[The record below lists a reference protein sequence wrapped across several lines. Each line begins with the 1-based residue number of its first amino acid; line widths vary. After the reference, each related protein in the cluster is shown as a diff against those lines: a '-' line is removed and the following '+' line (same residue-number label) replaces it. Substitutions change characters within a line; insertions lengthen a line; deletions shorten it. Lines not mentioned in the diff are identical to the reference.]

1 MNKRYISIHKRGG
14 NLEAVVK
21 NCLMEAGILGRI
33 NPDTRIAL
41 KPNLTY
47 PYFKPGVTTSPEVI
61 RATVKLLRDY
71 SKHITIVETDGG
83 YGAWTAKEAFEG
95 HGLFHLAEEFGVSVV
110 NLCDVEKEYI
120 TFNSGWRKHSL
131 PLPKLLLHETD
142 LFITMPVP
150 KIHAMTK
157 ISLA

>member
-61 RATVKLLRDY
+61 RATVKVLRDH
-71 SKHITIVETDGG
+71 SKHISIVETDGG
-83 YGAWTAKEAFEG
+83 YGAWSAKEAFEG
-95 HGLFHLAEEFGVSVV
+95 HGMFSLAKEFGIQVV
-110 NLCDVEKEYI
+110 NLCECEKELI
-120 TFNSGWRKHSL
+120 NFQSGWRRCQV
-131 PLPKLLLHETD
+131 PLPKVLLHDTD
-142 LFITMPVP
+142 VF
-150 KIHAMTK
+150 
-157 ISLA
+157 